1 MSETQLLDIIKNFR
15 HQASL
20 IRKLD
25 RAIAGRPVD
34 RAIDAW
40 RFCFR
45 KLMGKPS
52 SLPTEL
58 WTPTWTAL
66 LDGLPSGC
74 ARIIRL
80 IDSQPLLQSIPLV
93 TASDRSKVKKATDS
107 LGNLD
112 NCIASRCLNMR
123 HSAFKSELWMYGFI
137 QYLQR
142 PERPLRNSILDNA
155 GSKFPLL
162 AAHATS
168 SFRMQL
174 FRLMVEQVDKLPFEA
189 HGLIFRAW
197 LTESRIL
204 CQLLPHEH
212 IGIMMPEEVKYI
224 LDNLQVDDNPAW
236 LCRCQSALENS
247 VYGPELFQPLHQALI
262 QKSILLLGSAEYVS
276 SDALPDINQT
286 YRQKKTYPVL
296 THQRAFESSFVQHQS
311 AFAMRRALIW
321 LGLLGCD
328 MPILEAVWC
337 PHQYALS
344 LEQRS

>member
-93 TASDRSKVKKATDS
+93 TASDRSKVKKA
-107 LGNLD
+107 N
-112 NCIASRCLNMR
+112 
-123 HSAFKSELWMYGFI
+123 
-137 QYLQR
+137 
-142 PERPLRNSILDNA
+142 
-155 GSKFPLL
+155 
-162 AAHATS
+162 
-168 SFRMQL
+168 
-174 FRLMVEQVDKLPFEA
+174 
-189 HGLIFRAW
+189 
-197 LTESRIL
+197 
-204 CQLLPHEH
+204 
-212 IGIMMPEEVKYI
+212 
-224 LDNLQVDDNPAW
+224 
-236 LCRCQSALENS
+236 
-247 VYGPELFQPLHQALI
+247 
-262 QKSILLLGSAEYVS
+262 
-276 SDALPDINQT
+276 
-286 YRQKKTYPVL
+286 
-296 THQRAFESSFVQHQS
+296 
-311 AFAMRRALIW
+311 
-321 LGLLGCD
+321 
-328 MPILEAVWC
+328 
-337 PHQYALS
+337 
-344 LEQRS
+344 